1 MKKYNEFKKI
11 NEYNT
16 TIIDDTW
23 HISIPH
29 KQFQIK
35 VPIELIDNII
45 KNLKEKTGK
54 NYRQLWS
61 DKELIEEIFDNYIS
75 NKLEKVLGKVND
87 ELLNYDNIL
96 IDELSKIFI

>member
-16 TIIDDTW
+16 TVIDDKW

-54 NYRQLWS
+54 NYRHTWS
-61 DKELIEEIFDNYIS
+61 DRELIEEIFDNYIS
-75 NKLEKVLGKVND
+75 NKLEKVLGEK
-87 ELLNYDNIL
+87 
-96 IDELSKIFI
+96 

>member
-75 NKLEKVLGKVND
+75 NKLEKVLGKVNY